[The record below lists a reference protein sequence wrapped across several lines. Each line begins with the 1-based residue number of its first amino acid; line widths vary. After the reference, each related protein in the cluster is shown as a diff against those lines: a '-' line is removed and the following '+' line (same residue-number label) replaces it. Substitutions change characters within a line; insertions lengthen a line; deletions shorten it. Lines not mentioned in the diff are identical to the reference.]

1 VPTYT
6 SIESRLLHKICE
18 ARLPLEHGLP
28 RLFAGLISCA
38 PANPE
43 FATRKGANHRAVTAI
58 VISLSLSVSR
68 TEVHDSRNFNRHRR
82 IPWLEIW
89 NFTINRV
96 LRRWTAKETLVEEA
110 GYGVCNIYGPLV
122 RPRLCNKYPPLVRP
136 RRFFRI

>member
-18 ARLPLEHGLP
+18 ARLPLEHGLS

-58 VISLSLSVSR
+58 VISLSLAQKCTTPEISIVTEEFSGLRFGISQQIAYFGGGLPKKLLSR
-68 TEVHDSRNFNRHRR
+68 R
-82 IPWLEIW
+82 
-89 NFTINRV
+89 
-96 LRRWTAKETLVEEA
+96 LVMA
-110 GYGVCNIYGPLV
+110 CATYTGL
-122 RPRLCNKYPPLVRP
+122 
-136 RRFFRI
+136 